1 MMGGILQSIEDGEVA
16 LMQAPPERPIVTQQK
31 DERANWAS
39 QYVNFF
45 PPTKIQAL
53 EAGIM
58 AFVQNP
64 GLGRSKD
71 VIEKVIVK
79 DLSMMQRHPALMTS
93 YRRFVIINLEA
104 EGSRCGEFYEG
115 VCLHFFFSMK
125 QESTLISC
133 SSSNGRRQASST
145 LGMTFTRSRRSAC
158 TNRQDASD
166 LYNNH
171 GI

>member
-1 MMGGILQSIEDGEVA
+1 MEGILQSIEDGEVA
-16 LMQAPPERPIVTQQK
+16 LMQAPPEKPIVTQQK

-39 QYVNFF
+39 QYVKIF
-45 PPTKIQAL
+45 PPTKKQAL
-53 EAGIM
+53 QTGIM

-93 YRRFVIINLEA
+93 YRRFVVINLEA

-115 VCLHFFFSMK
+115 VGVQLLFP
-125 QESTLISC
+125 
-133 SSSNGRRQASST
+133 
-145 LGMTFTRSRRSAC
+145 
-158 TNRQDASD
+158 
-166 LYNNH
+166 
-171 GI
+171 

>member
-1 MMGGILQSIEDGEVA
+1 MMEGILQSIEDGEVA
-16 LMQAPPERPIVTQQK
+16 LMQAPPEKPIVTQQK
-31 DERANWAS
+31 DERATWAS

-45 PPTKIQAL
+45 PPTKKQAL
-53 EAGIM
+53 QTGIM

-93 YRRFVIINLEA
+93 YRRFVVINLEA

-115 VCLHFFFSMK
+115 VSVHFFVHKTTVHSNFI
-125 QESTLISC
+125 L
-133 SSSNGRRQASST
+133 SSNGRQQASST

-158 TNRQDASD
+158 INPQDGSN